1 MFFVVEARPK
11 QGSFVFVIVVVV
23 VVVLLLLLF
32 SFLVNKA
39 AVCSE
44 VVAKIECWPISRFI
58 LSHFIYTT
66 NPQKIPDGDKNNKT
80 IISFGVTLDL
90 HHTDGAHWC

>member
-44 VVAKIECWPISRFI
+44 VVAKIECWPITRYYPVAFHLYKKQPRKYPI
-58 LSHFIYTT
+58 
-66 NPQKIPDGDKNNKT
+66 
-80 IISFGVTLDL
+80 VTR
-90 HHTDGAHWC
+90 TKK